1 MTFSKWNIFIV
12 ALGSLALA
20 GCTTANTGT
29 KELLAVDAEIT
40 TLSPVGYQLKS
51 LPPAAR
57 KLDVAVYNF
66 PDLTGQHK
74 PNENFT
80 EYSRAVTQGASTLL
94 VDSLQRAGDGSW
106 FNVVERSGLQALLQE
121 RQLISV
127 TRQQFIG
134 PNAAALPPLRFA
146 GILIEGGVVGYD
158 SNTITGGAGARF
170 LGIGGS
176 TEYRRDAVTVGLRAV
191 SVQTGEVLDTVT
203 TTKTIYS
210 AALQGGSFKYVAV
223 DAILEAEAGI
233 TRNEPRTFAVRE
245 AIDLAVYALI
255 VEGAQKGLWDFADPN
270 SAAALMAKYKA
281 NYQTAA
287 LAPQS

>member
-1 MTFSKWNIFIV
+1 MAISKSNILTVVLVGF
-12 ALGSLALA
+12 ALG
-20 GCTTANTGT
+20 GCTATTGT
-29 KELLAVDAEIT
+29 KDLLAVDAEVT
-40 TLSPVGYQLKS
+40 ALSPVGHQLKS

-74 PNENFT
+74 PNDNFT

-94 VDSLQRAGDGSW
+94 VDSLQRAADGGW

-127 TRQQFIG
+127 TRQQFMG
-134 PNAAALPPLRFA
+134 ADAGALPPLRFA

-158 SNTITGGAGARF
+158 SNTVTGGVGARF

-176 TEYRRDAVTVGLRAV
+176 TEYRRDAVTIGLRAV
-191 SVQTGEVLDTVT
+191 SVQTGEVLETVT

-210 AALQGGSFKYVAV
+210 SALQGGSFKYVAV
-223 DAILEAEAGI
+223 DEILEAEAGI

-245 AIDLAVYALI
+245 AIDLAVYSL
-255 VEGAQKGLWDFADPN
+255 VLEGAQKGLWGFADAN
-270 SAAALMAKYKA
+270 SGSALLTKYKA
-281 NYQTAA
+281 RYKTAA
-287 LAPQS
+287 LTQ